1 MRGSVTLRPTFP
13 WEVRCASTGCDSD
26 RHPALVARLGLCGR
40 RTCAARDYAPQRAPD
55 LERCRRHL
63 LPAPDFWPGQ
73 DAGICSADFC
83 PALHRHGIGPVG
95 DEKLGSDVDP
105 DLCRDLAGLGD
116 GPPGLLPHAFSRAA
130 GGGGCGD
137 PRLSDVAGCEAGLR
151 SVRSDSRAAE
161 SRVLLSRQNTGAP
174 GLALFETGSGQHRKH
189 NARPWGLP
197 HYFIGEKSVGRMYVE
212 STFSTVFS
220 VCSDFTTA

>member
-1 MRGSVTLRPTFP
+1 MWGSVTFRATFP
-13 WEVRCASTGCDSD
+13 CEVRYASTGCDSH
-26 RHPALVARLGLCGR
+26 RHPALVARLGLCGH

-73 DAGICSADFC
+73 DAGICRADFC

-137 PRLSDVAGCEAGLR
+137 PR
-151 SVRSDSRAAE
+151 AAE

-174 GLALFETGSGQHRKH
+174 GLALFETGSDQHRKH